1 MSKER
6 DVGLALS
13 VLERVRKFDRHAS
26 ISGGFPRDLY
36 FGKQYSDVDV
46 YLRGVNGFNT
56 VDYEHL
62 VKNMFPELEEY
73 EQSGSMSHF
82 EESGIS
88 WMYNTCR
95 FKIDGLE
102 FNFVFIKD
110 NPMSAVS
117 SFDFDLCQF
126 YLGSDGVPVRCSYSD
141 FSDKKAKAL
150 TGNMNKKQLEFCILH
165 HYPKLK
171 KKYPDFDFGEV
182 EILHRAKTTK
192 LGSML

>member
-6 DVGLALS
+6 DVELALS

-82 EESGIS
+82 EESGILH
-88 WMYNTCR
+88 
-95 FKIDGLE
+95 D
-102 FNFVFIKD
+102 
-110 NPMSAVS
+110 AVS
-117 SFDFDLCQF
+117 
-126 YLGSDGVPVRCSYSD
+126 
-141 FSDKKAKAL
+141 
-150 TGNMNKKQLEFCILH
+150 
-165 HYPKLK
+165 
-171 KKYPDFDFGEV
+171 
-182 EILHRAKTTK
+182 
-192 LGSML
+192 